1 MKRFVMV
8 VLLVGLCV
16 VPAIPDWPETQPEF
30 IFARLAVSNR
40 DWEHHWPRYV
50 LEDRPPWKHDY
61 PESDELIEAL
71 LHELTSVRV
80 AKDSYKI
87 VRLDKEEIFEYP
99 FLYLSEPGFLQL
111 TDKEVANLGE
121 YIRRGGFIMA
131 DDFRTAE
138 FLDGPEELDV
148 LRDYLAQAVPE
159 RKLERLDLSHP
170 IFHSFYDIKTLDMSA
185 PYGEWKPQFWGMSD
199 EHGRLQLIAYYNND
213 IGDYWKYLDEG
224 QAPLKD
230 STASIRIG
238 VNAIVYAM
246 TH

>member
-1 MKRFVMV
+1 MK
-8 VLLVGLCV
+8 
-16 VPAIPDWPETQPEF
+16 
-30 IFARLAVSNR
+30 
-40 DWEHHWPRYV
+40 
-50 LEDRPPWKHDY
+50 
-61 PESDELIEAL
+61 AL

-148 LRDYLAQAVPE
+148 L
-159 RKLERLDLSHP
+159 ERLP
-170 IFHSFYDIKTLDMSA
+170 
-185 PYGEWKPQFWGMSD
+185 
-199 EHGRLQLIAYYNND
+199 R
-213 IGDYWKYLDEG
+213 
-224 QAPLKD
+224 
-230 STASIRIG
+230 ASG
-238 VNAIVYAM
+238 SG
-246 TH
+246 T